1 MPSDGCGFRKE
12 TVAGTRGKDP
22 DPHLA
27 PKGMSLLR
35 GGLRAFGDTGAENWM
50 THHVALLGLTC
61 EIAGQVDEGLALFDD
76 ALQMMERTGER
87 WLEAEVNRHKGRLL
101 LRQGRPESA
110 EELYR
115 KALKTAVE

>member
-1 MPSDGCGFRKE
+1 
-12 TVAGTRGKDP
+12 
-22 DPHLA
+22 
-27 PKGMSLLR
+27 
-35 GGLRAFGDTGAENWM
+35 M
-50 THHVALLGLTC
+50 THHVALPGLTC

-110 EELYR
+110 RSCIAKL
-115 KALKTAVE
+115 